1 MGGCPNVSCPRIM
14 NDKDIIDKDCWAGWW
29 LVGATHADE
38 YHDQVY
44 HDRYANPPLVET
56 SYCLGESLEAFFAYP
71 FC

>member
-44 HDRYANPPLVET
+44 HDHLSLPLPLI
-56 SYCLGESLEAFFAYP
+56 LGGSAQCPHGQTHY
-71 FC
+71 